1 MTSSPHCDEG
11 VEIFTIRASHGK
23 STADHEGYI
32 GDIEDCVEPTR
43 GGTTFI
49 DRSDQDSVGEGG
61 KEVDDTSRTC
71 LVESGRPTSSL
82 VGPVV
87 GTEKRMRKYLYL
99 LLLLLSVTVII
110 LGVLLGEKDDGED
123 SATMEA
129 AAAEGVIVAI
139 NNETGITSSYPSI
152 SPTNVASLL
161 PSASA
166 PPSIRGSAPPSS
178 IPSTGLPTQSPL
190 VFILGC
196 PTAYVELSFYNIGA
210 QVEAGGIVYECISD
224 SCGDIGYE
232 PGSATSSVWRE
243 AWEVV
248 GLCSGTRAPTLSPS
262 GQVNFWDSYCCFIFS
277 ALT

>member
-1 MTSSPHCDEG
+1 
-11 VEIFTIRASHGK
+11 
-23 STADHEGYI
+23 
-32 GDIEDCVEPTR
+32 
-43 GGTTFI
+43 
-49 DRSDQDSVGEGG
+49 
-61 KEVDDTSRTC
+61 

-82 VGPVV
+82 VEPVV
-87 GTEKRMRKYLYL
+87 GERRKRKYLYL
-99 LLLLLSVTVII
+99 LLLLLSGTVII

-123 SATMEA
+123 SAMEA
-129 AAAEGVIVAI
+129 VAAEGVIVAI
-139 NNETGITSSYPSI
+139 NNETGITSSYPSV
-152 SPTNVASLL
+152 SPTIVASLL

-224 SCGDIGYE
+224 MCGDIGYE

-262 GQVNFWDSYCCFIFS
+262 GQVNF
-277 ALT
+277 